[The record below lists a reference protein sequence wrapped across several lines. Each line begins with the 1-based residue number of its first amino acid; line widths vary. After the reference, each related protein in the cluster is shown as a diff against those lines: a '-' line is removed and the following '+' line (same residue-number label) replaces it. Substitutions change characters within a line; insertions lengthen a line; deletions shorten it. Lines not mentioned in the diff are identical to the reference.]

1 MEAQPLGKGAEG
13 RGGEGAPTPRPPTP
27 NAKGRV
33 PEPPPEDLAP
43 PSK

>member
-1 MEAQPLGKGAEG
+1 MEEQPLGKGAEG
-13 RGGEGAPTPRPPTP
+13 GGRGPQPPTP

-33 PEPPPEDLAP
+33 LKPPPENWT